1 MSSQLPNA
9 LIIGGTSGLGLEIAK
24 ALAKTHCVT
33 VTGRH
38 DPNEPNLRFHKL
50 NITAQPESFEQAM
63 TPIANSA
70 PIDIL
75 VLAAGYYQEGT
86 LGSLQADEVMTM
98 INVGILAPTMII
110 RQTIKQQGT
119 LPKLVIVTST
129 SQLTARLAEPVYC
142 AVKAGIAMLA
152 KSLSLDPNFGKV
164 LVAAPGGMQT
174 SFWRNSKTPD
184 GALDPAV
191 VAEQILAE
199 LDTKFTFSQIRIPRD
214 TGQVERLELLS

>member
-1 MSSQLPNA
+1 MSRPNA
-9 LIIGGTSGLGLEIAK
+9 LVIGGSSGLGLEIAK

-38 DPNEPNLRFHKL
+38 DPNEKELRFHKL
-50 NITAQPESFEQAM
+50 NITAQPESFEAAM
-63 TPIANSA
+63 SPIANST

-86 LGSLQADEVMTM
+86 LSSLKADDVMTM

-110 RQTIKQQGT
+110 RQVVKQQGT
-119 LPKLVIVTST
+119 LPKLVVITST
-129 SQLTARLAEPVYC
+129 SQLTPRLAEPVYC

-174 SFWRNSKTPD
+174 SFWRNSKTPE

-191 VAEQILAE
+191 VAEQILGE
-199 LDTKFTFSQIRIPRD
+199 LENSFAFNQIRIPRD
-214 TGQVERLELLS
+214 TGQVERLEFQS